1 MTKLLALIC
10 VATMSFVGC
19 GTKNSKSDPPDPAP
33 VPASE
38 PAPAPAPSPLP
49 VPAPSPLPLPIPKP
63 RPAPTPAPKP
73 SPAPSPTPDPT
84 SGADE
89 AHKAIEILNNSRHAR
104 GLSAVVFD
112 EGLSARSLAWAKT
125 MSDSGFRHDPSVAGT
140 QERENIAWSSA
151 GITAAQAMQM
161 WDNSPPHA
169 AAMYDRNGW
178 QTAVKAGYGQFN
190 GYAALR
196 LCSKDHGANVCN

>member
-1 MTKLLALIC
+1 
-10 VATMSFVGC
+10 
-19 GTKNSKSDPPDPAP
+19 
-33 VPASE
+33 
-38 PAPAPAPSPLP
+38 
-49 VPAPSPLPLPIPKP
+49 
-63 RPAPTPAPKP
+63 
-73 SPAPSPTPDPT
+73 
-84 SGADE
+84 
-89 AHKAIEILNNSRHAR
+89 
-104 GLSAVVFD
+104 
-112 EGLSARSLAWAKT
+112 

>member
-1 MTKLLALIC
+1 MTKLLAICC
-10 VATMSFVGC
+10 VAAMSFVGC
-19 GTKNSKSDPPDPAP
+19 GTKNSKSDDPAP
-33 VPASE
+33 AAA
-38 PAPAPAPSPLP
+38 PAPAPAPAPGQTPRPRP
-49 VPAPSPLPLPIPKP
+49 VPAPSPLPLPTPKP
-63 RPAPTPAPKP
+63 KPTPAPA
-73 SPAPSPTPDPT
+73 PAPSPSPDPT